1 MSRVLEICCYSI
13 ESARRAQAAGADR
26 IELCAGRPEGGT
38 TPSYGMLRQGIELD
52 IPVVPMVRPRG
63 GDFTY
68 RDAEFAAMVSD
79 IEVIKELGYQ
89 SVVTGILD
97 ENLEIDVPRLKV
109 LLEAA
114 DGLEVVFHR
123 AFDMLDD
130 PVAGLNTLAEL
141 GVDRVLTSGG
151 EPDAAQGVELL
162 AQLIELD
169 SGVIVMP
176 GGGVRPDNV
185 EQLLAAGAQEV
196 HSSATTDPIGSLNDA
211 MVSELARQVHS
222 AD

>member
-1 MSRVLEICCYSI
+1 MSRVLEICCYSV
-13 ESARRAQAAGADR
+13 ESAKRAQEAGADR

-38 TPSYGMLRQGIELD
+38 TPSYGMLRQAVEIE

-68 RDAEFAAMVSD
+68 REDEFAAMVAD
-79 IEVIKELGYQ
+79 VLLVRELGYG

-97 ENLEIDVPRLKV
+97 QDLQIDVPALKV
-109 LLEAA
+109 LIDAA
-114 DGLEVVFHR
+114 GDMQVVFHR

-130 PVAGLNTLAEL
+130 PIAGLATLAEL
-141 GVDRVLTSGG
+141 GVSRVLTSGG
-151 EPDAAQGVELL
+151 EPDAVAGTELL
-162 AQLIELD
+162 GKLIALD

-185 EQLLAAGAQEV
+185 GVLLDIGAQEV
-196 HSSATTDPIGSLNDA
+196 HSSATTDPIGALDQT
-211 MVSELARQVHS
+211 MVRELEQLVH
-222 AD
+222 AK